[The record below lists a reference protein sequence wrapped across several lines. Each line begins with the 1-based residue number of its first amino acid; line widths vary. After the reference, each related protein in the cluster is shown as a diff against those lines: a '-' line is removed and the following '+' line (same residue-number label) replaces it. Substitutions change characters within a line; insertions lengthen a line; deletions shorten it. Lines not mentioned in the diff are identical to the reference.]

1 MASAFFRFFSGFCR
15 LCNNAL
21 VSVSRS
27 HPKARLWI
35 ADSVG
40 RFCTQSGPN
49 SHLSLTLTSFG
60 LSGVATAQ
68 SVRLYIVAS
77 GKQFAKPCAFSN
89 RVMTSKRDSG
99 QFLKTLASTANWY
112 FEFQDGKLDVRHGK
126 EVGLSGSRSKSG
138 KSNVCRVEIGSLNPV
153 HEKQIATCW
162 RIVYITTPR
171 GMASASS
178 ATSLVATDTS
188 RDD

>member
-1 MASAFFRFFSGFCR
+1 MSHDVGLFSFVRPVLRCFRSTGFS
-15 LCNNAL
+15 N
-21 VSVSRS
+21 SRPR
-27 HPKARLWI
+27 PKARLWI
-35 ADSVG
+35 AESVA
-40 RFCTQSGPN
+40 RFCTQFGQN
-49 SHLSLTLTSFG
+49 SHLSLTLAPPG

-138 KSNVCRVEIGSLNPV
+138 KSNVFWKENGSLYPARQK
-153 HEKQIATCW
+153 HIATFEHALLA
-162 RIVYITTPR
+162 
-171 GMASASS
+171 GMQTLRDSCSS
-178 ATSLVATDTS
+178 P
-188 RDD
+188 

>member
-1 MASAFFRFFSGFCR
+1 MGYTGDHDAGWSSPVAREAHNLEVAGSNPVPATCFSSSETGRPQGYNKGRCHMASAFFRFFSGFCR

-60 LSGVATAQ
+60 LSGVASAQ

-77 GKQFAKPCAFSN
+77 GKRFAQTLRVFKPGYDDHAKFWAIPENFRYHGVLAF
-89 RVMTSKRDSG
+89 
-99 QFLKTLASTANWY
+99 
-112 FEFQDGKLDVRHGK
+112 
-126 EVGLSGSRSKSG
+126 
-138 KSNVCRVEIGSLNPV
+138 
-153 HEKQIATCW
+153 
-162 RIVYITTPR
+162 
-171 GMASASS
+171 
-178 ATSLVATDTS
+178 
-188 RDD
+188 